1 MDNAQSSTNISVNDN
16 EENVFLP
23 SNYQQPTST
32 LYLNTFNTRNGLN
45 WNNDNTD
52 NWNNVITDNNSISIN
67 SENDFRFDD
76 IITEQEPRSINNIYT
91 EQNSYFNN
99 TNAETGVRFSRGRV
113 FFQKLNK
120 KPSIK
125 TNGKCCLFIVL
136 LNLLILVILL
146 VVIIQGF

>member
-1 MDNAQSSTNISVNDN
+1 MNNIKDLSLNSIEDN
-16 EENVFLP
+16 EENAFLP

-76 IITEQEPRSINNIYT
+76 IITEQEPLSINNIYT
-91 EQNSYFNN
+91 EQNSYLNYTN
-99 TNAETGVRFSRGRV
+99 TETGVIFSRGRV
-113 FFQKLNK
+113 FFQKLKK

-125 TNGKCCLFIVL
+125 TDGKCCLFIIL
-136 LNLLILVILL
+136 LISLILVILL
-146 VVIIQGF
+146 VVIIHGI